1 MFRDL
6 MDQLQWEHDY
16 GSCLERNCLEGSDPE
31 KKGREKNRHETSQGS
46 MNLGEKKT

>member
-31 KKGREKNRHETSQGS
+31 KKGREKNRLERSQDP